1 MKAINIHS
9 IAKWAKTEM
18 KLTHK
23 WGNKIINIEKMF
35 WVIPFPLSKF
45 SKYSLMW
52 YISFAVDLNLGGH
65 GQMPVDSIIKYQ
77 RTGWTIWRK
86 TWHNNFKRL
95 VKLRPFKIALSK
107 ANSGWIMKLALIFSF
122 TAASEAVLWGR
133 TQI

>member
-9 IAKWAKTEM
+9 IAKWAKTETE
-18 KLTHK
+18 LTHK
-23 WGNKIINIEKMF
+23 CGNKIINMEKMF

-52 YISFAVDLNLGGH
+52 YISFAVDLNLGGYE
-65 GQMPVDSIIKYQ
+65 QMPVGSIIKDQ
-77 RTGWTIWRK
+77 RTGWTVWRK
-86 TWHNNFKRL
+86 IWHNNFKRL
-95 VKLRPFKIALSK
+95 VKLRTFKIALSR

-122 TAASEAVLWGR
+122 TANSEAVLWGR